1 MSKTHNACVI
11 CARHE
16 LIATFTT
23 VTCFTKE
30 NRNLS
35 LLPHKKVMTHSAI
48 RCLDGIHSRSRL
60 CAITCHIF
68 GLLIL
73 WAPIGS
79 AQDVKSDTE
88 RLLTDPRAW
97 AVVVH
102 PVELFTYATI
112 NAPQLSAEVWVDCAN
127 GFAVNIQPRAIWYP
141 PTKERATHGAG
152 IGGAIGFHWFPYR
165 SLSGPFYGIYAGNV
179 EAFLSTG
186 RGRIFG
192 GTATFG
198 YAIGFDNGGILSVS
212 LDLGYWHRTGSLDTG
227 TQWPE
232 ILTFRIGTGLSG
244 GVGSW
249 WGG

>member
-1 MSKTHNACVI
+1 MECI
-11 CARHE
+11 RHGS
-16 LIATFTT
+16 TT
-23 VTCFTKE
+23 TWVNVTRFTKE
-30 NRNLS
+30 DRNLS
-35 LLPHKKVMTHSAI
+35 LLTVKKAM
-48 RCLDGIHSRSRL
+48 IHLAVEWLYWIHHRSRL

-73 WAPIGS
+73 WAPLGS
-79 AQDVKSDTE
+79 AQDVNSDTE
-88 RLLTDPRAW
+88 RLLTEPKAW
-97 AVVVH
+97 AVVVY
-102 PVELFTYATI
+102 PVELLTYATI

-141 PTKERATHGAG
+141 PTKKRATHGAG
-152 IGGAIGFHWFPYR
+152 IGGAIGFHWFPHR

-192 GTATFG
+192 ATATFG
-198 YAIGFDNGGILSVS
+198 YAIGFDNGGILSFS
-212 LDLGYWHRTGSLDTG
+212 LDLGYWHRTGSLNTG
-227 TQWPE
+227 TQWPD

-249 WGG
+249 WGS